1 MSISRKECFGGKLLE
16 PLVPYHEC
24 QLSIQL
30 CSEAFKHLNFV
41 LSVTH
46 LVIVYRKMGLRC

>member
-1 MSISRKECFGGKLLE
+1 VE
-16 PLVPYHEC
+16 PLVPYHEL

-46 LVIVYRKMGLRC
+46 LACIPKWD

>member
-1 MSISRKECFGGKLLE
+1 MSVSRKECFWGKLVE
-16 PLVPYHEC
+16 PLVLYHEH
-24 QLSIQL
+24 QLSIKL

-46 LVIVYRKMGLRC
+46 LVSAYPKMGLRC